1 MSNNIKTIFTYQKN
15 TIMELY
21 EIEVITEPLYFR
33 KMRVESGYLYNFYD
47 CKEERYQKEWV
58 FVPDITKQ
66 IIIGKTEK
74 LPYDTIMPL

>member
-1 MSNNIKTIFTYQKN
+1 
-15 TIMELY
+15 MELY

-58 FVPDITKQ
+58 FVPDVCQQ

-74 LPYDTIMPL
+74 FPDYKIMPLKNEKE